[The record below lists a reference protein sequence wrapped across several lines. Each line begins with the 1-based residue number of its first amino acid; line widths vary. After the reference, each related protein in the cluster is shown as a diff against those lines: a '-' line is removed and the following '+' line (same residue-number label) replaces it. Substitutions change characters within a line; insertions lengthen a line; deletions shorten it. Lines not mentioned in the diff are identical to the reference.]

1 MRFVRKPVPGL
12 CEGVNRARGN
22 ESGPVFTR
30 AEGVEVAARY
40 RLVRKLG
47 TGGMGTVWLAQ
58 DMLLD
63 SSCALKLIDDDKAES
78 EEVRTRFAREAKVA
92 AQLRGP
98 HVVDVF
104 DHGEWSGV
112 PYIAMEFLDGEDLG
126 TRLER
131 LKRLDGESTYRVVAH
146 VARALVKA
154 HAYGIVHRDLKP
166 ENVFLVEGDEGEVA
180 KVLDFGIAK
189 HDAYSLR
196 DKTTK
201 TGSFLGTPFY
211 VSPEQARGKP
221 TDHRSD
227 LWSLGVIAFQ
237 CLTGRPPFESEAL
250 GELMGMI
257 LYDDIPMLTVRN
269 PELPAEVESW
279 WQRAA
284 ARDRELRFDSA
295 KDLADALGDALGV
308 SRAIAVPSVAPR
320 RVSLTE
326 IDPTLTTDGRETDAP
341 LSNTRISSTPG
352 VSRGF
357 VSRIRSRFITSRMW
371 FRRVPRRHLAMA
383 AVVLGSVAGAGLMFV
398 MTNAGS
404 QATTTASP
412 VAPTELAPTPPA
424 APTPTVFVENA
435 APKPDPTAVETPP
448 SEPSAEAT
456 APSASASASSKSSK
470 SKTPSRVPVKKVAKG
485 RDYGI

>member
-1 MRFVRKPVPGL
+1 M
-12 CEGVNRARGN
+12 NAARGN
-22 ESGPVFTR
+22 ESGGTVFTR

-58 DMLLD
+58 DILLD

-78 EEVRTRFAREAKVA
+78 EEVKTRFAREAKVA

-104 DHGEWSGV
+104 DHGEWAGI

-131 LKRLDGESTYRVVAH
+131 VKRLDYDATYRVVAH

-166 ENVFLVEGDEGEVA
+166 ENVFLVEGDEGEIA

-227 LWSLGVIAFQ
+227 LWSLAVIAFQ

-257 LYDDIPMLTVRN
+257 LYDDIPIPSERN
-269 PELPAEVESW
+269 PELSPAVDAW
-279 WQRAA
+279 WHKAA
-284 ARDRELRFDSA
+284 SRDREQRYESA

-308 SRAIAVPSVAPR
+308 ERVIAVPSVAPR
-320 RVSLTE
+320 RVSLTD
-326 IDPTLTTDGRETDAP
+326 IDPALGAPDGRETVAP
-341 LSNTRISSTPG
+341 LTNTRHSSSPPG

-371 FRRVPRRHLAMA
+371 FRRVPRRHVAMA
-383 AVVLGSVAGAGLMFV
+383 AIVLGTAAGAGLTFV
-398 MTNAGS
+398 VTNAR
-404 QATTTASP
+404 QPTTTDAASP
-412 VAPTELAPTPPA
+412 VAPAELAPAAPP
-424 APTPTVFVENA
+424 APTPTVFVADA
-435 APKPDPTAVETPP
+435 APT
-448 SEPSAEAT
+448 AEAT
-456 APSASASASSKSSK
+456 SVEELPKEESTEAAAPSASASATPTKGSRPSSRT
-470 SKTPSRVPVKKVAKG
+470 TPVRVPVKKAPAKG

>member
-1 MRFVRKPVPGL
+1 
-12 CEGVNRARGN
+12 
-22 ESGPVFTR
+22 VFHR
-30 AEGVEVAARY
+30 AEGVEVAGRY

-63 SSCALKLIDDDKAES
+63 SSCALKLIDDDKSES
-78 EEVRTRFAREAKVA
+78 EEVRIRFAREAKVA
-92 AQLRGP
+92 AQLRGA

-126 TRLER
+126 TRLDR
-131 LKRLDGESTYRVVAH
+131 VKKLGADATYRIVAH

-166 ENVFLVEGDEGEVA
+166 ENIFIVEGDEGDIA

-227 LWSLGVIAFQ
+227 LWSLAVIAFQ

-257 LYDDIPMLTVRN
+257 LYDDMPMPCQRN
-269 PELPAEVESW
+269 PELPPELDVW
-279 WQRAA
+279 WTRAA
-284 ARDRELRFDSA
+284 NRDREQRFESA
-295 KDLADALGDALGV
+295 KDFADGLAEALGI

-326 IDPTLTTDGRETDAP
+326 IDPALAQDGRETDAP
-341 LSNTRISSTPG
+341 LTNTRHSSIPG
-352 VSRGF
+352 HRRGF
-357 VSRIRSRFITSRMW
+357 LSRIRARFITSRMW
-371 FRRVPRRHLAMA
+371 IRRVPRRQIAIA
-383 AVVLGSVAGAGLMFV
+383 AVVSGVAAGALLMFG
-398 MTNAGS
+398 MTQMNS
-404 QATTTASP
+404 SPTTPEAAP
-412 VAPTELAPTPPA
+412 VVPA
-424 APTPTVFVENA
+424 AAVPAETPRPASTPTVFIDELAA
-435 APKPDPTAVETPP
+435 APSPNA
-448 SEPSAEAT
+448 SAEAGAASP
-456 APSASASASSKSSK
+456 APSSSVPSGKVGAPAR
-470 SKTPSRVPVKKVAKG
+470 TPSRGTPAARTPAKKVAKG